1 MRIEVIIAKI
11 FLLLV
16 GVIDVLVGEFF
27 RRIQYAFFD
36 NEGYVSVRYVVA
48 NNLSVIGAIKEDKQ
62 RISEIFQETWE
73 SVDDWFV
80 SE

>member
-27 RRIQYAFFD
+27 RRI
-36 NEGYVSVRYVVA
+36 
-48 NNLSVIGAIKEDKQ
+48 
-62 RISEIFQETWE
+62 
-73 SVDDWFV
+73 
-80 SE
+80 